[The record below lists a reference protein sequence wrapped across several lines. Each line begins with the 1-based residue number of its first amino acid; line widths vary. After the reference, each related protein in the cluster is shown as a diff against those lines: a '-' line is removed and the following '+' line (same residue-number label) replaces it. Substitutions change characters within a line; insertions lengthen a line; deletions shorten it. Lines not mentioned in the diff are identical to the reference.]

1 MLAIERAPIIV
12 MPMEHAWYALRQ
24 DDAQATDRFG
34 VLDNIAARATFDQLD
49 ATAARTLMLA

>member
-1 MLAIERAPIIV
+1 
-12 MPMEHAWYALRQ
+12 MPVEHAWYTLRP

-34 VLDNIAARATFDQLD
+34 VRDNIAVRATFDQLD

>member
-1 MLAIERAPIIV
+1 